1 LTTNCGID
9 QLKLPRLLKA
19 AVENLR
25 TREGTSFNQ
34 FVVMAVAE
42 KVSAMVTAEPFAED
56 TVRADMA
63 AFHRIVSGKGGESPL
78 PGDDQ
83 PRYQ

>member
-1 LTTNCGID
+1 LTASCGID

-25 TREGTSFNQ
+25 TRDGTSFNQ
-34 FVVMAVAE
+34 FVVTAVAE

-56 TVRADMA
+56 MVRADMA
-63 AFHRIVSGKGGESPL
+63 AFHRIVSRGGGEPPL